1 MLYFGKSLLT
11 GLGAVSLP
19 LNPFVIM
26 PGLQIIALWVWP
38 SCQVAGLSTPDGES
52 GVSPTSGGHRVFEC
66 TIGLAEVDGNIS
78 NLHLS

>member
-38 SCQVAGLSTPDGES
+38 SCQVADLSFANGYLKTSCG
-52 GVSPTSGGHRVFEC
+52 PT
-66 TIGLAEVDGNIS
+66 
-78 NLHLS
+78 